1 MGNRPFEMFDSPS
14 VLLLDVVAE
23 GVFAALESPP
33 LSVPALVSCFNS
45 AQESWLEIEK
55 STRTPFWIKWKA
67 EANIQGVYD
76 CNTAAHS
83 LPKNYWFALS
93 ILASYHCHGSSFSVP
108 LFSFLAPEPLP
119 HLKALSALCHLEY
132 TLLTLDVGKVTPAQ
146 VYLFVFLIA
155 LWMQFSTHLH
165 SGRSRNIRVTEQALG
180 KLPVSPNTIKAAS
193 SACRG
198 KPCASVVLIRKQTD
212 QRALNANQDFLQTN

>member
-1 MGNRPFEMFDSPS
+1 MFTIVIWHKQSFPQGVLQSCWGLEKNTYELKALNSKQQSFLIIRLSSEMGNRPFEMFDSPS

-83 LPKNYWFALS
+83 LPKNYWLHCQFLLLITVMAVHSPSHCFHFLHQS
-93 ILASYHCHGSSFSVP
+93 HYH
-108 LFSFLAPEPLP
+108 
-119 HLKALSALCHLEY
+119 
-132 TLLTLDVGKVTPAQ
+132 T
-146 VYLFVFLIA
+146 
-155 LWMQFSTHLH
+155 
-165 SGRSRNIRVTEQALG
+165 
-180 KLPVSPNTIKAAS
+180 
-193 SACRG
+193 
-198 KPCASVVLIRKQTD
+198 
-212 QRALNANQDFLQTN
+212 